1 MDPWAQIE
9 LRLEQRDQLEQK
21 DSPFYHAFSQLNL
34 LGNPSG
40 NLEWDLLRKENAQ
53 LLNENESLV
62 QRLNLQAMK
71 MEAYQEQIAL
81 LQKTVRS
88 YETKHNKLQQKLA
101 DLAEEIAEKN
111 RSIQIIND
119 EHLINLIQM
128 NVLKDH
134 VAQLTKEKEE
144 LLQIT

>member
-9 LRLEQRDQLEQK
+9 LRLEQRDLLEQK

-34 LGNPSG
+34 IGNVSG
-40 NLEWDLLRKENAQ
+40 NLEYDLLRKENGQ

-71 MEAYQEQIAL
+71 MEAYQQQIAQ
-81 LQKTVRS
+81 LQKTVKS
-88 YETKHNKLQQKLA
+88 HEVKHYKLQQKVA

-119 EHLINLIQM
+119 EHLINLIQV
-128 NVLKDH
+128 NVLKDQ
-134 VAQLTKEKEE
+134 VAQLTKEKEK
-144 LLQIT
+144 LVQST